1 MNDAKRRLTDI
12 KFEHEGAHVALV
24 GKHQGGPANGV
35 TTLVYKALDVSPE
48 IVEKASQVTVTLS
61 FQDFLRKFFGMYW
74 EDAEVLARALGFES
88 DMEEEDDDEEEDSY
102 KTYIDKRVSAISI
115 LKNVYKSQDIDA
127 ALRDLSPEDT
137 LAILQAQ
144 ETLEKAMSS
153 ALPEGDLKITSIQP
167 EDNMDK
173 IEKALHEELV
183 AKAVADAEEILKAKI
198 AEQAD
203 VLKALQEEVEAFRVE
218 KAAAV
223 AAARKD
229 ALKAAKLSDDE
240 IEEVFKAVGE
250 LPQEAF
256 ETVVKQL
263 AAKAALAEE
272 SELFKETGVAGAGE
286 QDQAEVDGTAAI
298 LKAKYAKVGK

>member
-1 MNDAKRRLTDI
+1 MTDAKRRLTDI

-35 TTLVYKALDVSPE
+35 TTLVYKALEVDDDIAE
-48 IVEKASQVTVTLS
+48 EAAEVTVSLS
-61 FQDFLRKFFGMYW
+61 FHEFLRKFFGMYW
-74 EDAEVLARALGFES
+74 EDAEILALALGFES
-88 DMEEEDDDEEEDSY
+88 SYDDDSFPHY
-102 KTYIDKRVSAISI
+102 KEYIDEKVSAISI
-115 LKNVYKSQDIDA
+115 LKNVYKSQDIDS
-127 ALRDLSPEDT
+127 ALRDLSPEET
-137 LAILQAQ
+137 LAILKAQ

-173 IEKALHEELV
+173 IEKALHEELL

-198 AEQAD
+198 AEQED

-223 AAARKD
+223 AVARKD

-272 SELFKETGVAGAGE
+272 SDLFKETGVAGAGE
-286 QDQAEVDGTAAI
+286 QDQEEVDGTAAI
-298 LKAKYAKVGK
+298 LKAKYANAKAGK